1 MQYSTINRNGYHVEH
16 NSLAAAARLAEL
28 QQMFAQVQ
36 SENTEL
42 NRRLSLQNR
51 PGKQLGGVIECASI
65 ILSEHTAGGMVGAM
79 AIKGKYPNVG
89 RRRRSA
95 CALTRVIGRPTF
107 YASNWQLGNNC
118 SSRDPHAQ
126 KISDLVLV
134 VWFRCAA
141 LL

>member
-51 PGKQLGGVIECASI
+51 PGKQLGGVLQSSYQNTRQAAWLAQWQSRASI
-65 ILSEHTAGGMVGAM
+65 PTLGGGGVSGAL
-79 AIKGKYPNVG
+79 P
-89 RRRRSA
+89 
-95 CALTRVIGRPTF
+95 C
-107 YASNWQLGNNC
+107 
-118 SSRDPHAQ
+118 
-126 KISDLVLV
+126 
-134 VWFRCAA
+134 
-141 LL
+141 